1 MDKDKLM
8 QFADLDEKIQLL
20 EQHTIQLKA
29 DIVTTTKD
37 IKDLKVQKHAL
48 MLELRPA
55 FNMRPGP
62 KPKVERKRRSKKVV
76 EAAPE
81 S

>member
-1 MDKDKLM
+1 MDKNKLM

-76 EAAPE
+76 EEATQ
-81 S
+81 